1 MTLTAPP
8 VSCAAAVRR
17 PRRLRAL
24 WLLVSLLVLAGVAV
38 VSVMIGSRDV
48 AWSDVVAAFGGSTD
62 GFGQAAVAKR
72 LPRTILAGVAGAAL
86 GVVPLPAGAASAPV
100 VAGATLYI
108 ITEDGRLNAFR

>member
-8 VSCAAAVRR
+8 VSGAAVVRR

-48 AWSDVVAAFGGSTD
+48 AWSDVVAALGGSTD
-62 GFGQAAVAKR
+62 GFGQAASGSGTLSEALESGQSK
-72 LPRTILAGVAGAAL
+72 TIAAL
-86 GVVPLPAGAASAPV
+86 KAQSIPV
-100 VAGATLYI
+100 KG
-108 ITEDGRLNAFR
+108 